1 MNLKPNIT
9 VLFSIFK
16 KGIRIPHTA
25 MTMYLCSSLKERE
38 SATIYRM
45 GFEMIGLL
53 IALAIQGPFLSGINC
68 YSPPNATNATSN
80 ATMSMLRDTLEA
92 TAATESFWE
101 RNIYVLLA
109 LGLTVIFLGGN
120 YLLIFNVNEKEGNTI

>member
-1 MNLKPNIT
+1 
-9 VLFSIFK
+9 
-16 KGIRIPHTA
+16 

-53 IALAIQGPFLSGINC
+53 VALAYQGPFLSGISCSLPDN
-68 YSPPNATNATSN
+68 STNGTSN
-80 ATMSMLRDTLEA
+80 VTLADFGATPADET
-92 TAATESFWE
+92 FWE

-109 LGLTVIFLGGN
+109 LGLTLIFLGGN
-120 YLLIFNVNEKEGNTI
+120 YLLIFNVDEKEGKHFFY